1 METMQDLKHH
11 LLADQY
17 LTPQQR
23 KLTRQ
28 QQQKKLY
35 TVRGVMEKLDIPLR
49 GQGQDII
56 VQNLGNDVEFRVNQ
70 YILQKVKGL
79 FEYGD
84 LIEDADF
91 KKGVHKSLQHLKK
104 FKPNVLKNISMIH
117 TIERQDHALTQ
128 QQLNKAYQVDF
139 LVKDFPSVADII
151 YNLKIRLV
159 ERELERIGGVA
170 SMIDKKKKLLGNINK
185 SDVIKKSIREL
196 MTKVNEM
203 YDEQSKRKS
212 SSLPSSSSLTSL
224 LFGRK
229 KKHS

>member
-1 METMQDLKHH
+1 MRHP

-17 LTPQQR
+17 LTPQQL
-23 KLTRQ
+23 KLRRQ
-28 QQQKKLY
+28 QQQQQQKNLY

-79 FEYGD
+79 FEYRD
-84 LIEDADF
+84 LTYDDADF
-91 KKGVHKSLQHLKK
+91 KKGVHKSLQRLKK
-104 FKPNVLKNISMIH
+104 FKPNVVKNISMISMIP
-117 TIERQDHALTQ
+117 TIERQDYALTQ

-170 SMIDKKKKLLGNINK
+170 SMIDKKKKI
-185 SDVIKKSIREL
+185 VR
-196 MTKVNEM
+196 
-203 YDEQSKRKS
+203 
-212 SSLPSSSSLTSL
+212 
-224 LFGRK
+224 
-229 KKHS
+229 